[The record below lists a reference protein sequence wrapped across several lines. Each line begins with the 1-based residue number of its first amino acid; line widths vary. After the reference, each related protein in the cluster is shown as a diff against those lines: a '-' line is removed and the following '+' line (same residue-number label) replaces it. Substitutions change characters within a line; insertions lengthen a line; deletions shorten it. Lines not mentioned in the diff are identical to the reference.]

1 MYPDSPLF
9 ISPYNIISK
18 MPRSHIYPLPAF
30 LQCGKHSKHGSIF
43 DLSLPELSLNCE
55 NFYTKA
61 PHDLN
66 AILTNLGG
74 EYLVSRVFSADAISE
89 VSQYNFNMKKMTVV
103 PKHVKLPNS
112 DKKSKGILGLDSILS
127 PSTVNLYPIQ
137 DIIEI
142 GSVASGQA
150 RSKIRKS
157 SLKEKSV
164 SPKKWSP
171 LKKKNI
177 INQLPQRQLQP
188 KILQII
194 P

>member
-1 MYPDSPLF
+1 MS
-9 ISPYNIISK
+9 
-18 MPRSHIYPLPAF
+18 RF
-30 LQCGKHSKHGSIF
+30 LSV
-43 DLSLPELSLNCE
+43 D
-55 NFYTKA
+55 
-61 PHDLN
+61 
-66 AILTNLGG
+66 
-74 EYLVSRVFSADAISE
+74 VISE
-89 VSQYNFNMKKMTVV
+89 VSQYDFNIEKMMVV

-142 GSVASGQA
+142 GSVASDQA

-164 SPKKWSP
+164 SPKTWSP

-177 INQLPQRQLQP
+177 INQLPQKQPQP